1 MNLSPLE
8 SFLAGVIVVLA
19 GAGVFL
25 FSLVVS
31 LGKRASAAS
40 AASSVMGN
48 GHEDA
53 EPSIAVLQERLQ
65 VVEKRLAEVE
75 SQLRQQQMV

>member
-1 MNLSPLE
+1 MDLSPLE
-8 SFLAGVIVVLA
+8 SFLAGVIVVFA
-19 GAGVFL
+19 GVSVFL

-40 AASSVMGN
+40 AASSDMGK
-48 GHEDA
+48 GHEFA
-53 EPSIAVLQERLQ
+53 EPKIAVLQERLQ